1 MTEKEIKEI
10 GFVLVKNYRH
20 DQYKTNRYQ
29 KGVLEV
35 EFTYEETTLI
45 TCDLTVTEIN
55 CLPITK
61 IELEQLNK
69 ILNK

>member
-10 GFVLVKNYRH
+10 GFVLVKKYKH
-20 DQYKTNRYQ
+20 EQYNTNRYQ

-35 EFTYEETTLI
+35 EFTYEETTLV
-45 TCDLTVTEIN
+45 TCDSTIEEIN